1 MANWQLH
8 WFQHLNLLRTIL
20 LLTSTYSDVLQAHAA
35 EQNNEQVMVVDSDT
49 LMSMYVGSH
58 AGGVGIPTQAI

>member
-8 WFQHLNLLRTIL
+8 WFQHLNLLL